1 MVDDKTAGMLWG
13 GEGAGSCSGC
23 DARRRIDCLCSP
35 GERAARDA
43 QAELVAVRADLDETR
58 LALSVATQ
66 ALDHLRDG
74 TLREVRR
81 ALCCVPDEDVVKAAQ
96 RTMEGFDRAVRVASR
111 LADQRDEARAWAVAA
126 MTRVA
131 HVADAMPER
140 VPAPGDVLSA
150 EDFGTGEAGALRLAA
165 FLADGPRCAKVSAEV
180 QTRHGVAVASW
191 YLYGDDVSFL
201 DLARRAPLT
210 VIAWPAGGES

>member
-126 MTRVA
+126 MTRAGELGDELAAVREA
-131 HVADAMPER
+131 LGCADG
-140 VPAPGDVLSA
+140 GDVLKAARVCAVEAGLWRDMSGGGSA
-150 EDFGTGEAGALRLAA
+150 ELRVD
-165 FLADGPRCAKVSAEV
+165 ADCGQVRGLV
-180 QTRHGVAVASW
+180 R
-191 YLYGDDVSFL
+191 L
-201 DLARRAPLT
+201 
-210 VIAWPAGGES
+210 